1 MRVRVRVKVWVR
13 VRVRVRFE
21 RVKEHNSPQRKTRD
35 HETSLPNEA
44 HNNTRHDRRIIMA
57 KRC

>member
-1 MRVRVRVKVWVR
+1 MRVRVRVR
-13 VRVRVRFE
+13 VE
-21 RVKEHNSPQRKTRD
+21 RVKEHNAPQRKTRD
-35 HETSLPNEA
+35 HETTLPNEA